1 MRYNPKKTKSV
12 AWSSEGARVIAKD
25 FTVIQN
31 PSLQFAALNGDYG
44 SAFELPSNLNMQRIE
59 KGPRSNGVLEGL
71 TFNKDYSA
79 LYTNVE
85 EPYTKT
91 RYKLL
96 QKAV

>member
-1 MRYNPKKTKSV
+1 V
-12 AWSSEGARVIAKD
+12 
-25 FTVIQN
+25 N

-85 EPYTKT
+85 EPLYEDGTQATTTKGG
-91 RYKLL
+91 LIC
-96 QKAV
+96 V

>member
-1 MRYNPKKTKSV
+1 M
-12 AWSSEGARVIAKD
+12 
-25 FTVIQN
+25 QN

-91 RYKLL
+91 VPKQLL